1 MRLEQSSTIDYR
13 RQDDISRILPT
24 QPITSHR
31 SAWQGIEVQSHRQ
44 PPGEMPEHWT
54 DQHILAFQPAQKSLF
69 CERWLDG
76 KKQVATMAADN
87 FTIVPANVTHR
98 CVWNVTAVATVIV
111 LDPKYL
117 GHVAYESVQSD
128 RVVLLPI
135 FFHSDPVAQ
144 QISGLLER
152 EINAEWST
160 SQIYVDSLTT
170 ALSAHLLRQYCTV
183 GQVLKNYENGLS
195 QRNLQQSIDYIQAH
209 LSEDISLDDLA
220 IITGMSRY
228 YFCHLFKRSTG
239 MSPYQYVI
247 KCRID
252 RAKELLLFRQDCSIA
267 DVAFQVG
274 FASQSQF
281 TKHFKKWVG
290 TTPKKF

>member
-1 MRLEQSSTIDYR
+1 
-13 RQDDISRILPT
+13 
-24 QPITSHR
+24 
-31 SAWQGIEVQSHRQ
+31 
-44 PPGEMPEHWT
+44 
-54 DQHILAFQPAQKSLF
+54 
-69 CERWLDG
+69 
-76 KKQVATMAADN
+76 
-87 FTIVPANVTHR
+87 
-98 CVWNVTAVATVIV
+98 
-111 LDPKYL
+111 
-117 GHVAYESVQSD
+117 
-128 RVVLLPI
+128 
-135 FFHSDPVAQ
+135 
-144 QISGLLER
+144 
-152 EINAEWST
+152 
-160 SQIYVDSLTT
+160 
-170 ALSAHLLRQYCTV
+170 
-183 GQVLKNYENGLS
+183 
-195 QRNLQQSIDYIQAH
+195 
-209 LSEDISLDDLA
+209 LDDLA